1 MDLVGF
7 DTDTAENF
15 ENLSA
20 IKPEEIITTPS
31 NMGIRRHEQRHSPS
45 LENLFSNRDGKTLF
59 LMLESF
65 VAGLRTYI
73 RNKSPTSSSRSPR
86 YVLKSNIHS
95 RKGS

>member
-1 MDLVGF
+1 MDLVGL

-20 IKPEEIITTPS
+20 IKPEEIIITPS

-65 VAGLRTYI
+65 LCLCCFYRTI
-73 RNKSPTSSSRSPR
+73 RTELITHFLFS
-86 YVLKSNIHS
+86 
-95 RKGS
+95 

>member
-1 MDLVGF
+1 MDLVGL

-20 IKPEEIITTPS
+20 VKPEEIIITPS

-65 VAGLRTYI
+65 LWLGCFYRTI
-73 RNKSPTSSSRSPR
+73 RTELITQFLFS
-86 YVLKSNIHS
+86 
-95 RKGS
+95 

>member
-1 MDLVGF
+1 MDLVGL

-20 IKPEEIITTPS
+20 IKPEEIIITPS

-65 VAGLRTYI
+65 FVAGLFLPY
-73 RNKSPTSSSRSPR
+73 NKNGINHPLP
-86 YVLKSNIHS
+86 LLL
-95 RKGS
+95 GMF